1 MDFRN
6 KWQKK
11 RNLYR
16 KPQTDTTSI
25 ILIMYQEKNVH
36 LSLDKKTIVN
46 IIYVERKEA
55 PHD

>member
-1 MDFRN
+1 MA
-6 KWQKK
+6 KK

>member
-25 ILIMYQEKNVH
+25 ILIMYEEKCSFFFGQKDNC
-36 LSLDKKTIVN
+36 KYYICK
-46 IIYVERKEA
+46 RREA
-55 PHD
+55 PYG